1 MREKEDNVRGA
12 SLARL
17 HSSMLNRKISIHGF
31 IAGGI
36 ILVSLLLRLVLVGLG
51 WPLTNSD
58 EGVWGIMALH
68 IAYHGDHPLFY
79 YGQHYM
85 GSWEAFLGALFFR
98 LLGPSLFTL
107 RLVTISAFAIFLL
120 SIYLLTRLLFTRTYA
135 LITLLLVG
143 LGSGFVISVE
153 ILVYGG
159 YAETLAFS
167 ALLFLGASW
176 LALTYRRQGPTQ
188 QVWRWIVY
196 LGWGLVAGLGLW
208 IDQLILPAI
217 CGSGLLILI
226 ICWRELLSPLPLFSL
241 LVGTL
246 FGAAPLIDYN
256 LHAPRSQSSL
266 AILARLRSPDGVS
279 LYTTSAILKE
289 LHGTFQIS
297 VPMMTGEPFCPVS
310 EFLYLAPSSPHTLAC
325 SIAHGGWSLSY
336 LLLLAI
342 SCVLAGWGIWR
353 VWRKKKQIKDEPALQ
368 IELRRQLVR
377 LLLLLSA
384 LITLVSYTFSNS
396 PQTVPAATARYLI
409 FLLVIT
415 PVVFWP
421 LWQGLQT
428 FRTRTDFV
436 GRALRGFCAIAL
448 LCFCGSSLLGSILA
462 FTEVPAAAAMNQ
474 NDANL
479 IQELQHLGVTGIYT
493 NYWTC
498 GKIAFESDEHILC
511 VVLNSQMQTDPV
523 PSHNRY
529 HPYILA
535 VHTAHKIAYV
545 FSTDPAQFPA
555 SGIYRSLIDP
565 TAPIASLPEPYRSNF
580 VRIEL
585 NSYIIYLPQSSQ

>member
-1 MREKEDNVRGA
+1 
-12 SLARL
+12 
-17 HSSMLNRKISIHGF
+17 MLNRKISIHGL
-31 IAGGI
+31 IASGI

-68 IAYHGDHPLFY
+68 IAYHGDHPLFF

-85 GSWEAFLGALFFR
+85 GSWEAFLGAIFFR

-120 SIYLLTRLLFTRTYA
+120 SIYLLTRLLFSRTYA

-167 ALLFLGASW
+167 TLLFLGASW

-241 LVGTL
+241 LAGTL

-256 LHAPRSQSSL
+256 LRAPSSQSSL
-266 AILARLRSPDGVS
+266 AILARLRSPDG
-279 LYTTSAILKE
+279 
-289 LHGTFQIS
+289 
-297 VPMMTGEPFCPVS
+297 
-310 EFLYLAPSSPHTLAC
+310 
-325 SIAHGGWSLSY
+325 GGSLSY

-353 VWRKKKQIKDEPALQ
+353 VWRKKKQIKDEPTLQ

-428 FRTRTDFV
+428 FRTRTDYV

-448 LCFCGSSLLGSILA
+448 LCFCGSSLVGSILA

-479 IQELQHLGVTGIYT
+479 IQELQHLGVTDIYT

-498 GKIAFESDEHILC
+498 GKIAFESNEHILC

-535 VHTAHKIAYV
+535 VHAAHKIAYV

-555 SGIYRSLIDP
+555 SGIYKSLIDP
-565 TAPIASLPEPYRSNF
+565 NAPIASLPAPFRSNF

-585 NSYIIYLPQSSQ
+585 NSYIIYLPLSSQ